1 MICGSRIPRKFRK
14 GKSAVQYLPPLP
26 KGCELSKACRSAVL
40 FLNLMGL
47 SVRKIA
53 TTLAI
58 SKKALESTLTR
69 ETIESKSRS
78 GGPRSTSST
87 TDHAITLAVKAGAIR
102 LVVVSGLE
110 PTVL

>member
-1 MICGSRIPRKFRK
+1 MICGSRIPRRFRK

-69 ETIESKSRS
+69 QLSLNQDL
-78 GGPRSTSST
+78 G
-87 TDHAITLAVKAGAIR
+87 
-102 LVVVSGLE
+102 
-110 PTVL
+110 VLDPLLLLLTMPSLWL